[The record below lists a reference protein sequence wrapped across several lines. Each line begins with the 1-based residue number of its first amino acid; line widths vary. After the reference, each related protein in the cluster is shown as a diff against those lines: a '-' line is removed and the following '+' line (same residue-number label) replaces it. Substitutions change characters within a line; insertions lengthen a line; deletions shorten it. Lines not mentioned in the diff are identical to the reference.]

1 MSLPATLRSLLNTRP
16 FFQPL
21 IKVKLGDQLWA
32 LQKGLVTGTAD
43 PESGQT
49 VNAGFGFDAN
59 VIPTGA
65 ANLGSVSTTTSA
77 TAGTTTTVT
86 YTVPN
91 SPATWNG
98 RVWVQY
104 GNGYIDAG
112 TPPSYSAGVLTI
124 TVGSTA
130 ASQDLVLAVWN
141 G

>member
-1 MSLPATLRSLLNTRP
+1 MSLPANLRALLNSRP

-21 IKVKLGDQLWA
+21 IKVKIGDQFWA
-32 LQKGLVTGTAD
+32 LQRGLVTGTTD
-43 PESGQT
+43 PVSGES

-65 ANLGSVSTTTSA
+65 ANLASVSTTTSA
-77 TAGTTTTVT
+77 TAGTTSTVT

-91 SPATWNG
+91 APAAWNG

-104 GNGYIDAG
+104 GNGYVSAA
-112 TPPSYSAGVLTI
+112 PSYSAGVLTI
-124 TVGSTA
+124 TVASSA
-130 ASQDLVLAVWN
+130 ASQALVLAVWN